1 MSQATCL
8 WNPPPATYPEKTVM
22 KFFKPRF
29 LTPTLL
35 AAVSSLALCTPASA
49 QQGSFPN
56 KPVTIVT
63 AFAAGSGPDAVL
75 RQVSEK
81 LSKIWNQPVL
91 INNKPGGGGFIA
103 IDATQ
108 RAAADGYT
116 LLQLDSEHLAALP
129 HLYKSKGFVTLNT
142 FDPVAPLFRT
152 PFFVTVASN
161 SKWQNMKDLTA
172 AAKSSPNSV
181 SYGSWGI
188 GSPGHLGGE
197 QLELLTNSQMTHVAY
212 REVSQLFTS
221 VGGGDI
227 QWSFGSLP
235 SSQGI
240 FKAGKIRYI
249 AVAAAN
255 RVPQMPDVPTVAE
268 AGGPAGFEVNSF
280 VVLLSP
286 KGIANDV
293 KAKINSDV
301 LKVLADPEVK
311 ARYNTFAF
319 EAITWSPDE
328 IRKNAEAKS
337 KVYEQLVKR
346 KNISLD

>member
-1 MSQATCL
+1 MQSLKRHFLSQTL
-8 WNPPPATYPEKTVM
+8 WTAALVTLGLPAE
-22 KFFKPRF
+22 
-29 LTPTLL
+29 
-35 AAVSSLALCTPASA
+35 A

-81 LSKIWNQPVL
+81 LSKLWNQPVL
-91 INNKPGGGGFIA
+91 ISNKPGGGGFVA
-103 IDATQ
+103 IESTQ

-116 LLQLDSEHLAALP
+116 LLQLDSEHLGALP
-129 HLYKSKGFVTLNT
+129 HLYKSKGFVTLNS

-152 PFFVTVASN
+152 PFFVAVATQ
-161 SKWQNMKDLTA
+161 SKWQNMKDLMA
-172 AAKSSPNSV
+172 AAKSAPNSV

-197 QLELLTNSQMTHVAY
+197 YLELLTGTEMTHVAY

-221 VGGGDI
+221 VGAGDV

-235 SSQGI
+235 SSQGV

-249 AVAAAN
+249 AVASAQ
-255 RVPQMPDVPTVAE
+255 RVPQMPDVPTMTE
-268 AGGPAGFEVNSF
+268 AGGPAGFEVNAF
-280 VVLLSP
+280 VVLVSP
-286 KGIANDV
+286 KGIANDI

-301 LKVLADPEVK
+301 LKVLADPDVK
-311 ARYNTFAF
+311 ARFNTFAF
-319 EAITWSPDE
+319 ETINWSPEE
-328 IRKNAEAKS
+328 IRKNADAKS
-337 KVYEQLVKR
+337 KIYAQLVKR

>member
-1 MSQATCL
+1 MKSIKPRLLATTVLAAASLAALC
-8 WNPPPATYPEKTVM
+8 PPATAQTSN
-22 KFFKPRF
+22 F
-29 LTPTLL
+29 PT
-35 AAVSSLALCTPASA
+35 
-49 QQGSFPN
+49 

-81 LSKIWNQPVL
+81 LSRIWNQPVL
-91 INNKPGGGGFIA
+91 ISNKPGGGGFIA
-103 IDATQ
+103 IEATQ
-108 RAAADGYT
+108 RATPDGYT

-129 HLYKSKGFVTLNT
+129 HLYKSRNFVTLNS

-152 PFFVTVASN
+152 PFFVAVPTD
-161 SKWQNMKDLTA
+161 SKWKNMKDLIA
-172 AAKSSPNSV
+172 DAKSAPNKV
-181 SYGSWGI
+181 NFGSWGI

-197 QLELLTNSQMTHVAY
+197 QLELQTGTEMTHVAY
-212 REVSQLFTS
+212 RETSQLFTS
-221 VGGGDI
+221 VGSGEL

-240 FKAGKIRYI
+240 FKAGKLRYI
-249 AVAAAN
+249 AVASAN
-255 RVPQMPDVPTVAE
+255 RMPQMPDVPTIGE

-286 KGIANDV
+286 KGLANDV
-293 KAKINSDV
+293 TAKIHGDV

-311 ARYNTFAF
+311 ARFNTFAF
-319 EAITWSPDE
+319 EAIAWSPEE
-328 IRKNAEAKS
+328 IRKNADAKS
-337 KVYEQLVKR
+337 KIYEQLVKR